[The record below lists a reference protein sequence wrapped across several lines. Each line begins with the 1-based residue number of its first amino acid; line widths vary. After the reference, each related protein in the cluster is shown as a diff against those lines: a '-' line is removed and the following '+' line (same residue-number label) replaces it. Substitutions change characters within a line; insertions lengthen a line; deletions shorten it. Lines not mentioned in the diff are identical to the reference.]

1 MPTSSKNKSLLV
13 WFLVVVVAFFVLS
26 AGSFEQPTAFEK
38 ISYSEMLTIISESG
52 ETNKDSSIIIQGNTW
67 KLQVGD
73 KTFIT
78 TAPLTDKVIDD
89 LSRHK
94 HLEVRFLEPKQ
105 PSIWLSVFITWLP
118 FLIIFYFAYRFF
130 SNASKNGGGMG
141 SRMDTFSKSGATII
155 MPGADNTKFSDVAGC
170 DEAKEELE
178 DLVDFLRNPKKFTDM
193 GSKLPKG
200 ALLHGPP
207 GTGKTLLAKA
217 MAGEADVPFLLAAGS
232 DFVEMF
238 VGVGASRVRDLFDQ
252 AYSLAPCVVFID
264 EIDAIG
270 KKRGGPGG
278 SGNDEREQT
287 LNQMLVEMDGFAEN
301 SGIIILAATN
311 RVETLDRA
319 LTRPGRFD
327 RKVAVGLPDV
337 NGRKEILNIH
347 TRKVPIHVDLDLDTI
362 SRTTS
367 GFSGADLAN
376 LVNEAS
382 ILAALEE
389 APVVDDSHFD
399 RARDKITMGKPRKSM
414 KMSEDSRR
422 ATAIHEAGHALLAY
436 YLEDADPLHKVTII
450 PHGRALGLTMQ
461 LPEDDKY
468 SWSKKENLAR
478 IKVLLGGYVA
488 EKMFYGIEGTSTGVS
503 NDLLRAKQIAETMVK
518 DYGMGSV
525 GPVYFG
531 NSDAYGNRG
540 ADMSDFTK
548 EKFDQAVNEIMN
560 DALQSAEN
568 LLKEKREHIVILTNM
583 LLQQDTV
590 LETELEGMF
599 GILDIYFEDDQ

>member
-1 MPTSSKNKSLLV
+1 MPISSRNKSLIL
-13 WFLVVVVAFFVLS
+13 WFLVVVSVFFLLS
-26 AGSFEQPTAFEK
+26 VGTYEKPLLVEK
-38 ISYSEMLTIISESG
+38 ISYTEMIKVISEADDQNTEISVV
-52 ETNKDSSIIIQGNTW
+52 IQGNTW
-67 KLQVGD
+67 KTNIKD
-73 KTFIT
+73 KTYT
-78 TAPLTDKVIDD
+78 TIAPLTDKTIDD
-89 LSRHK
+89 LSNHK
-94 HLEVRFLEPKQ
+94 NLEIRFLEPKQ
-105 PSIWLSVFITWLP
+105 PSIWLNILIGWLP
-118 FLIIFYFAYRFF
+118 FLIIFYFVYRFF
-130 SNASKNGGGMG
+130 KNAPKLGGGAD
-141 SRMDTFSKSGATII
+141 RMSDFGKSGATVI
-155 MPGADNTKFSDVAGC
+155 MPGIDNTKFGDVAGC

-178 DLVDFLRNPKKFTDM
+178 DLVEFLRNPKRFTDM

-200 ALLHGPP
+200 VLLHGPP

-217 MAGEADVPFLLAAGS
+217 MAGEAEVPFLLAAGS

-252 AYSLAPCVVFID
+252 AYQLAPCVVFID

-278 SGNDEREQT
+278 GGNDEREQT
-287 LNQMLVEMDGFAEN
+287 LNQMLVEMDGFADN

-311 RVETLDRA
+311 RVEMLDRA

-327 RKVAVGLPDV
+327 RKVSVGLPDV
-337 NGRKEILNIH
+337 NGRKQILKIH
-347 TRKVPIHVDLDLDTI
+347 TRNVPVADDLDLELI
-362 SRTTS
+362 AKTTP
-367 GFSGADLAN
+367 GFSGADLSN

-382 ILAALEE
+382 IIAALDE
-389 APVVDDSHFD
+389 APVVENYHFD
-399 RARDKITMGKPRKSM
+399 QARDKVTMGKPRKSM
-414 KMSEDSRR
+414 NMSEESRR

-468 SWSKKENLAR
+468 SWSKKENIAR
-478 IKVLLGGYVA
+478 IKVLLGGYIA

-531 NSDAYGNRG
+531 NADAYGNRG

-548 EKFDQAVNEIMN
+548 EQFDTAVNEIMTQ
-560 DALQSAEN
+560 ALREAEE
-568 LLKEKREHIVILTNM
+568 LLNEKREHIVILTNM
-583 LLQQDTV
+583 LLEQDTV
-590 LETELEGMF
+590 LEEELEGMF
-599 GILDIYFEDDQ
+599 GLLDIYFEED

>member
-1 MPTSSKNKSLLV
+1 MPFSSKNKSLII
-13 WFLVVVVAFFVLS
+13 WFLVVLVVFSILS
-26 AGSFEQPTAFEK
+26 IGSHTVEPIAEK
-38 ISYSEMLTIISESG
+38 VSYSQILKVLDEVEDRSASA
-52 ETNKDSSIIIQGNTW
+52 SIIIQGTSW
-67 KLQVGD
+67 KLVVED
-73 KTFIT
+73 KVYLT
-78 TAPLTDKVIDD
+78 TAPLTDTIIED
-89 LSRHK
+89 LGKHK
-94 HLEVRFLEPKQ
+94 NLEIRFLEPKQ
-105 PSIWLSVFITWLP
+105 PSIWLNIFITWLP
-118 FLIIFYFAYRFF
+118 FIVIFYFVYRFF
-130 SNASKNGGGMG
+130 QNAPKNGAAG
-141 SRMDTFSKSGATII
+141 RMDKFGKAGTTVY
-155 MPGADNTKFSDVAGC
+155 MPGMDGARFDDVAGC

-178 DLVDFLRNPKKFTDM
+178 DLVDFLRHPRKFNDM

-200 ALLHGPP
+200 VLLHGPP

-217 MAGEADVPFLLAAGS
+217 MAGEANVPFILCDGAG
-232 DFVEMF
+232 FVEMF

-252 AYSLAPCVVFID
+252 AHSLAPCVVFID

-270 KKRGGPGG
+270 KKRSSGAG

-287 LNQMLVEMDGFAEN
+287 LNQILVEMDGFAEN

-311 RVETLDRA
+311 RVDTLDNA

-327 RKVAVGLPDV
+327 RKVSVGLPDAG
-337 NGRKEILNIH
+337 GREEILKIH
-347 TRKVPIHVDLDLDTI
+347 TRKVPIHTDLNLELI
-362 SRTTS
+362 ARTTA

-382 ILAALEE
+382 IIAALEE
-389 APVVDDSHFD
+389 APVVNDDHFD

-414 KMSEDSRR
+414 KMTEESRR

-478 IKVLLGGYVA
+478 IQVLFGGYIA

-503 NDLLRAKQIAETMVK
+503 NDLMRAKQIAETMVK

-531 NSDAYGNRG
+531 STDTYGNRG
-540 ADMSDFTK
+540 ADTSDLAK
-548 EKFDQAVNEIMN
+548 EEFDEAVKEIMN
-560 DALQSAEN
+560 DALRSAER

-583 LLQQDTV
+583 LLEQDTV
-590 LETELEGMF
+590 LAEELEGMF
-599 GILDIYFEDDQ
+599 GILDIYFEEDE

>member
-1 MPTSSKNKSLLV
+1 MFVSNKNKSLIT
-13 WFLVVVVAFFVLS
+13 WFIVVIVAFFILS
-26 AGSFEQPTAFEK
+26 VGTFEK
-38 ISYSEMLTIISESG
+38 PKASERVSYTEILKIISETS
-52 ETNKDSSIIIQGNTW
+52 ETNKGASIVIQGNNW
-67 KLQVGD
+67 ELKIED
-73 KTFIT
+73 KTYLA
-78 TAPLTDKVIDD
+78 TAPLTDKTIEA
-89 LSRHK
+89 LAQHK
-94 HLEVRFLEPKQ
+94 NLEVRFLEPKA
-105 PSIWLSVFITWLP
+105 PSIWLNLFITWLP
-118 FLIIFYFAYRFF
+118 FIIIFYFVYRFF
-130 SNASKNGGGMG
+130 QNAPKGGAAGK
-141 SRMDTFSKSGATII
+141 MDQFGKSGATVI
-155 MPGADNTKFSDVAGC
+155 MPGVDNTRFDDVAGC

-178 DLVDFLRNPKKFTDM
+178 DLVDFLRNPRKFTEM

-200 ALLHGPP
+200 VLLHGPP

-217 MAGEADVPFLLAAGS
+217 MAGEAEVPFLLVAGS

-238 VGVGASRVRDLFDQ
+238 VGVGASRVRDLFDK
-252 AYSLAPCVVFID
+252 AHALAPCVVFVD

-278 SGNDEREQT
+278 GGSDEREQT
-287 LNQMLVEMDGFAEN
+287 LNQMLVEMDGFEEN
-301 SGIIILAATN
+301 SGIIMLAATN
-311 RVETLDRA
+311 RVDTLDRA

-327 RKVAVGLPDV
+327 RKVSVGLPDAE
-337 NGRKEILNIH
+337 GRKQILKIH
-347 TRKVPIHVDLDLDTI
+347 TQRVPIHTDLDLDTI
-362 SRTTS
+362 SRTTA

-382 ILAALEE
+382 IIAALEE
-389 APVVDDSHFD
+389 APVVNDSHFD
-399 RARDKITMGKPRKSM
+399 RARDKITMGKPRVSM

-478 IKVLLGGYVA
+478 IKVLLGGYIA
-488 EKMFYGIEGTSTGVS
+488 EKMFYGIDGTSTGVS
-503 NDLLRAKQIAETMVK
+503 NDLMRAKQIAETMVK
-518 DYGMGSV
+518 DYGMGSI

-531 NSDAYGNRG
+531 STDTYGNRG
-540 ADMSDFTK
+540 ADTSDLAK
-548 EKFDQAVNEIMN
+548 EEFDDAVKEIMQQ
-560 DALQSAEN
+560 ALREAER

-590 LETELEGMF
+590 LESELEGMF
-599 GILDIYFEDDQ
+599 GILDIYFEDDE

>member
-1 MPTSSKNKSLLV
+1 MPTSNKNKSLIIWFIVVLV
-13 WFLVVVVAFFVLS
+13 TFFILS
-26 AGSFEQPTAFEK
+26 AGTYKPPQDIEK
-38 ISYSEMLTIISESG
+38 VSYTEIINIIKESENNG
-52 ETNKDSSIIIQGNTW
+52 KPSSIVIQGSTW
-67 KLQVGD
+67 RLKVGD
-73 KTFIT
+73 KTYVT
-78 TAPLTDKVIDD
+78 TAPLTDKTIED
-89 LSRHK
+89 LSRRK
-94 HLEVRFLEPKQ
+94 DLEVRFLEPKQ
-105 PSIWLSVFITWLP
+105 PSIWISAFITWLP
-118 FLIIFYFAYRFF
+118 FIIIFYFIYRFLKN
-130 SNASKNGGGMG
+130 SSKGVGAN
-141 SRMDTFSKSGATII
+141 RMDTFGKSGATLI
-155 MPGADNTKFSDVAGC
+155 MPGVDNTKFDDVAGC

-178 DLVDFLRNPKKFTDM
+178 DLVEFLRNPKKFTQM

-200 ALLHGPP
+200 VLLHGPP

-217 MAGEADVPFLLAAGS
+217 MAGEAEVPFLLTAGS

-252 AYSLAPCVVFID
+252 AYTLAPCVVFVD

-270 KKRGGPGG
+270 KKRGGPGNG
-278 SGNDEREQT
+278 GNDEREQT

-311 RVETLDRA
+311 RVETLDKA

-327 RKVAVGLPDV
+327 RKVSVGLPDAT
-337 NGRKEILNIH
+337 GRKQILKIH
-347 TRKVPIHVDLDLDTI
+347 TQKVPIHTDLNLELI
-362 SRTTS
+362 ARTTA

-389 APVVDDSHFD
+389 APVVDDGHFD
-399 RARDKITMGKPRKSM
+399 RARDKVTMGKPRTSM
-414 KMSEDSRR
+414 KMTDESRR

-478 IKVLLGGYVA
+478 IKVLLGGYIA
-488 EKMFYGIEGTSTGVS
+488 EKMFYGIDGTSTGVS
-503 NDLLRAKQIAETMVK
+503 NDLMRAKQIAETMVK

-531 NSDAYGNRG
+531 STDTYGNRG
-540 ADMSDFTK
+540 ADTSDLAK
-548 EKFDQAVNEIMN
+548 EEFDDAVREIMEQ
-560 DALQSAEN
+560 ALREAER
-568 LLKEKREHIVILTNM
+568 LLKEKREHIAILTNM
-583 LLQQDTV
+583 LLEQDTV
-590 LETELEGMF
+590 LESELEGMF
-599 GILDIYFEDDQ
+599 GILDIYFEEDV

>member
-1 MPTSSKNKSLLV
+1 MIINSKNKSLII
-13 WFLVVVVAFFVLS
+13 WFLVVVFIFLVLG
-26 AGSFEQPTAFEK
+26 AGSQQAQPTTEK
-38 ISYSEMLTIISESG
+38 LSYTQILKVIDRSG
-52 ETNKDSSIIIQGNTW
+52 EQGLNASIVIQGTTW
-67 KLQVGD
+67 KLQVED
-73 KTFIT
+73 KVYLT
-78 TAPLTDKVIDD
+78 TAPLTDKTIED
-89 LSRHK
+89 LAKHK
-94 HLEVRFLEPKQ
+94 NLEVRFLEPKK
-105 PSIWLSVFITWLP
+105 PSIWLNVFITWLP
-118 FLIIFYFAYRFF
+118 FLVIFYFVYRFLQN
-130 SNASKNGGGMG
+130 SSKGAGGNKLDHFG
-141 SRMDTFSKSGATII
+141 KSGATII
-155 MPGADNTKFSDVAGC
+155 MPGVDSTQFSDVAGC

-178 DLVDFLRNPKKFTDM
+178 DLVDFLRHPQKFTEM

-200 ALLHGPP
+200 VLLHGPP

-217 MAGEADVPFLLAAGS
+217 MAGEADVPFILTAGS

-238 VGVGASRVRDLFDQ
+238 VGIGASRVRDLFDQ
-252 AYSLAPCVVFID
+252 AHQLAPCVVFID

-287 LNQMLVEMDGFAEN
+287 LNQILVEMDGFAEN

-311 RVETLDRA
+311 RVDTLDRA

-327 RKVAVGLPDV
+327 RKVSVGLPDAL
-337 NGRKEILNIH
+337 GRQQILTIH
-347 TRKVPIHVDLDLDTI
+347 TRKVPIHTDLDLELI
-362 SRTTS
+362 ARTTA

-382 ILAALEE
+382 IIAALEE
-389 APVVDDSHFD
+389 APIVNNDHFEQ
-399 RARDKITMGKPRKSM
+399 ARDKVTMGKPRKSM
-414 KMSEDSRR
+414 KMTDESRR

-478 IKVLLGGYVA
+478 IKVLLGGYIA
-488 EKMFYGIEGTSTGVS
+488 EKMFYGIDGTSTGVS
-503 NDLLRAKQIAETMVK
+503 NDLMRAKQIAETMVK

-531 NSDAYGNRG
+531 STDTYGNRG
-540 ADMSDFTK
+540 ADTSDLAK
-548 EKFDQAVNEIMN
+548 EEFDDAVKEIMEQ
-560 DALQSAEN
+560 ALREAER

-583 LLQQDTV
+583 LLEQDTV
-590 LETELEGMF
+590 LESELAGMF
-599 GILDIYFEDDQ
+599 GLLDFYFEEDE